1 MGTALPRLTDFY
13 MERAMFSSQQSDRP
27 AERQPGN
34 LYQPSGRENLERGDY
49 AGHVMGSSVYTQAA
63 LSPGRVLLAA
73 GVGLAV
79 FAGIRSLANS
89 GKH

>member
-13 MERAMFSSQQSDRP
+13 MERTMFSSQRSDEP
-27 AERQPGN
+27 AEQRSGN
-34 LYQPSGRENLERGDY
+34 LYGPSGEENLERGGY
-49 AGHVMGSSVYTQAA
+49 EGHVMQSSVYTQAA
-63 LSPGRVLLAA
+63 LSPARMLLAA

-89 GKH
+89 GKD